1 MKGVCPQ
8 GRWPASGRTL
18 QRRIGGASG
27 SRVPAILQDR
37 PPFRTALIE
46 VRKSPDLHEHP
57 ARVALAAAGPFGFA
71 LAGGYAV
78 QAHGF
83 LDRPSADVDIF
94 TTSRAEGDFPA
105 AVDAVLAALRGDGL
119 VPEAEIR
126 NASFAR
132 IAVATPDGGTTKI
145 EMGVDW
151 RANQPSRLSI
161 GPVLHPDDAVANKVC
176 VLFGRAEVRDYVDV
190 DAIVSS
196 GRYSEAHPRG
206 VARSGLRQAVVRR
219 GTGRRRPTAR
229 RPVPAL

>member
-1 MKGVCPQ
+1 MDPFH
-8 GRWPASGRTL
+8 A
-18 QRRIGGASG
+18 RI
-27 SRVPAILQDR
+27 
-37 PPFRTALIE
+37 
-46 VRKSPDLHEHP
+46 
-57 ARVALAAAGPFGFA
+57 ARVALAAAEPYGFA

-83 LDRPSADVDIF
+83 LDRPSADVHIF

-105 AVDAVLAALRGDGL
+105 AVDAVLAALRDDGL
-119 VPEAEIR
+119 IPEAEIR

-176 VLFGRAEVRDYVDV
+176 ALFGRAEVRDYVDV

-196 GRYSEAHPRG
+196 GRYGEEELLSLAEAHDPGFDRQWFAEALAAVDRLPDDRFQLYG
-206 VARSGLRQAVVRR
+206 LAPAQAARLKKRLTDWSARIRNEPGCLRPSSECFREKL
-219 GTGRRRPTAR
+219 GRSMR
-229 RPVPAL
+229 